1 MMDPLEREAARLRAR
16 LERGELAAE
25 RVELAAWC
33 GHEAAQLAL
42 GGVDPARRREG
53 WRVLVGLGVE
63 EGRALLVASL
73 LALGSDEISAAPP
86 GEAARLRAALTV
98 DLQALSS
105 RPPASAEEATRMV
118 QLSKDLELLTV
129 VERAQSGGEQ
139 ALARAWRSLVLRIP
153 RGRGE
158 VPALPLVEWA
168 LG

>member
-1 MMDPLEREAARLRAR
+1 MSDPLEREVARLRAR
-16 LERGELAAE
+16 LEQGELPTE

-42 GGVDPARRREG
+42 GGVDAERRREG
-53 WRVLVGLGVE
+53 WRVLAGAGPD

-73 LALGSDEISAAPP
+73 LALGSDEINAAAPD
-86 GEAARLRAALTV
+86 EAARLRAALTV
-98 DLQALSS
+98 DLQALSA
-105 RPPASAEEATRMV
+105 RPPESAEEATRV
-118 QLSKDLELLTV
+118 VRLSKDLELLAV
-129 VERAQSGGEQ
+129 AEMALSGGEQ